1 MVVPPGF
8 ASPFQVI
15 EHPSVKP
22 IDAGA
27 DERDVSDS
35 AVQEPTKR
43 ATSNSTDAEHDGIV
57 EQSRARVARALGDR
71 EFVPTVAIAAAFV
84 AAAAA
89 LLAWLPVGRADGG
102 LGVTLALVAC
112 YAVAA
117 RVQFEVAFAYAVPTQ
132 LVFVPMLFLAPL
144 KLVPLLVALGFFL
157 SKLPEHV
164 RGEWHLGRASLHLIS
179 SWHAVGPV
187 LVLAAA
193 GSPTPV
199 LRHLPLV
206 ALAVLAQFALDF
218 TSSAARVLPL
228 GIGLRALVRA
238 MGPAWLVDLAL
249 TPIGVGLAYASLTQ
263 SYAFLL
269 GLPLMGLLA
278 YFARERKARIDHA
291 LELSHAY
298 RGTALLLGDVVE
310 ADDAYTGLHSQDV
323 VSLVLGVADRLG
335 LDSQARRE
343 AEFTAL
349 LHDVGKVKIPKEIIN
364 KPGALTPEERAI
376 INTHTIE
383 GELMLE
389 KIGGLLGAV
398 GVLVRSCH
406 ERWDGG
412 GYPDGLAG
420 EEIPLVA
427 RIVCA
432 CDAFSAMTTNRS
444 YRRALSHEDA
454 LEEMRRCA
462 GEQFDSRVV
471 DALVDVVEL
480 TSPRPA
486 ALAPAA

>member
-1 MVVPPGF
+1 M
-8 ASPFQVI
+8 
-15 EHPSVKP
+15 P
-22 IDAGA
+22 IDA
-27 DERDVSDS
+27 DVLDS
-35 AVQEPTKR
+35 AVRERER
-43 ATSNSTDAEHDGIV
+43 AASRSSDADHDGLV
-57 EQSRARVARALGDR
+57 EQSRARVARALGVR
-71 EFVPTVAIAAAFV
+71 EFLPTVTTAAAFV
-84 AAAAA
+84 GAAAA
-89 LLAWLPVGRADGG
+89 LLVWLPVGRPDSG

-144 KLVPLLVALGFFL
+144 AVVPLLVALGFFL
-157 SKLPEHV
+157 SKLPEHL
-164 RGEWHLGRASLHLIS
+164 RGEWHLGRAGLHLVS

-199 LRHLPLV
+199 LLHLPFV
-206 ALAVLAQFALDF
+206 AVAVAAQFALDF
-218 TSSAARVLPL
+218 ASSAARGFAL
-228 GIGLRALVRA
+228 GIGPRALVRA

-249 TPIGVGLAYASLTQ
+249 TPLGFGLAYASLSQ

-310 ADDAYTGLHSQDV
+310 ADDEYTGLHSQDV
-323 VSLVLGVADRLG
+323 VSLVLGVAERLG
-335 LDSQARRE
+335 LDAQVRRE

-364 KPGALTPEERAI
+364 KPGALTSGERAI

-389 KIGGLLGAV
+389 RIGGLLGDV
-398 GVLVRSCH
+398 GRLVRSCH
-406 ERWDGG
+406 EHWDGG

-420 EEIPLVA
+420 EQIPLVA

-444 YRRALSHEDA
+444 YRQAMSHQDA
-454 LEEMRRCA
+454 VDELRRCA
-462 GEQFDSRVV
+462 GAQFDPRVV
-471 DALVDVVEL
+471 EALVEVVDQAG
-480 TSPRPA
+480 PRPA
-486 ALAPAA
+486 LLAPAA

>member
-1 MVVPPGF
+1 
-8 ASPFQVI
+8 VI
-15 EHPSVKP
+15 EHPSFKP
-22 IDAGA
+22 NDARA
-27 DERDVSDS
+27 DMPDVSDT
-35 AVQEPTKR
+35 AVQEPAKQ
-43 ATSNSTDAEHDGIV
+43 AASSSTDADDDGLV

-71 EFVPTVAIAAAFV
+71 EFLPTVATAAAFV
-84 AAAAA
+84 TATAA
-89 LLAWLPVGRADGG
+89 LLAWLPVGRPDGG

-144 KLVPLLVALGFFL
+144 ELVPLLVALGFFL

-164 RGEWHLGRASLHLIS
+164 RGEWHLGRAGLHLLS

-193 GSPTPV
+193 GSPTPE
-199 LRHLPLV
+199 LRLLPLL

-218 TSSAARVLPL
+218 ASSAARGFAL
-228 GIGLRALVRA
+228 GIGLRALIRA

-249 TPIGVGLAYASLTQ
+249 TPLGLGLAYASLTQ

-310 ADDAYTGLHSQDV
+310 ADDEYTGLHSHDV

-335 LDSQARRE
+335 LDPQARRE

-389 KIGGLLGAV
+389 KVGGLLGDV
-398 GVLVRSCH
+398 GRLVRSCH

-444 YRRALSHEDA
+444 YRQGLSQQDA
-454 LEEMRRCA
+454 LEELRRCA
-462 GEQFDSRVV
+462 GTQFDPRVV
-471 DALVDVVEL
+471 EALVEVSDLAGRRPEL
-480 TSPRPA
+480 
-486 ALAPAA
+486 LAPAA

>member
-1 MVVPPGF
+1 M
-8 ASPFQVI
+8 
-15 EHPSVKP
+15 
-22 IDAGA
+22 
-27 DERDVSDS
+27 SDS
-35 AVQEPTKR
+35 AVQEPAQR
-43 ATSNSTDAEHDGIV
+43 AASSSTDAGDDGLV

-71 EFVPTVAIAAAFV
+71 EFLPTMAMALAFV
-84 AAAAA
+84 AVAAA
-89 LLAWLPVGRADGG
+89 LLAWLPVGRPDAG
-102 LGVTLALVAC
+102 LGVTLALVVC
-112 YAVAA
+112 YAAAA

-144 KLVPLLVALGFFL
+144 ELVPLLVALGIFL
-157 SKLPEHV
+157 SKLPEHL
-164 RGEWHLGRASLHLIS
+164 RGEWHLGRVGIHLIS
-179 SWHAVGPV
+179 SWHSVGPV

-193 GSPTPV
+193 GSPTPE

-206 ALAVLAQFALDF
+206 AVAVLAQFALDF
-218 TSSAARVLPL
+218 ASSASRAFAL

-238 MGPAWLVDLAL
+238 LGPAWLVDLAL
-249 TPIGVGLAYASLTQ
+249 TPLGVGLAYASLTQ

-278 YFARERKARIDHA
+278 YFARERKARINHA

-310 ADDAYTGLHSQDV
+310 ADDEYTGLHSQDV
-323 VSLVLGVADRLG
+323 VSLVLGVGERLG
-335 LDSQARRE
+335 LDANARRE

-349 LHDVGKVKIPKEIIN
+349 LHDVGKVKMPKEIIN

-389 KIGGLLGAV
+389 KIGGLLGDV
-398 GVLVRSCH
+398 GHLVRSCH
-406 ERWDGG
+406 ERWDGA

-432 CDAFSAMTTNRS
+432 CDAFSAMTTDRP
-444 YRRALSHEDA
+444 YRQALSHEDA
-454 LEEMRRCA
+454 LEELRRCA
-462 GEQFDSRVV
+462 GTQFDRRVV
-471 DALVDVVEL
+471 EALVAVADSAE
-480 TSPRPA
+480 PRPVL
-486 ALAPAA
+486 LAPAA

>member
-1 MVVPPGF
+1 MD
-8 ASPFQVI
+8 S
-15 EHPSVKP
+15 
-22 IDAGA
+22 
-27 DERDVSDS
+27 DVSDS
-35 AVQEPTKR
+35 AVQEPAKR
-43 ATSNSTDAEHDGIV
+43 AAASSTDADDDGLV

-71 EFVPTVAIAAAFV
+71 EFLPTVAIAAAFV
-84 AAAAA
+84 AAMAA
-89 LLAWLPVGRADGG
+89 LLAWLPVDRADGG

-132 LVFVPMLFLAPL
+132 LIFVPMLFLAPL
-144 KLVPLLVALGFFL
+144 ELVPLLVALGVFL
-157 SKLPEHV
+157 SNLPEHV
-164 RGEWHLGRASLHLIS
+164 RGEWHFGRAGLHLVS

-199 LRHLPLV
+199 LRHLPLLAV
-206 ALAVLAQFALDF
+206 AVLAQFALDF
-218 TSSAARVLPL
+218 ASSAARGFAL
-228 GIGLRALVRA
+228 GIGLRALIRA

-249 TPIGVGLAYASLTQ
+249 TPLGFGLAYASLTQ

-278 YFARERKARIDHA
+278 YFARERRTRIDHA

-335 LDSQARRE
+335 LDPQARRE

-389 KIGGLLGAV
+389 KIGGLLGDV
-398 GVLVRSCH
+398 GRLVRSCH

-444 YRRALSHEDA
+444 YRKAMSNHEA
-454 LEEMRRCA
+454 LEELRRCA
-462 GEQFDSRVV
+462 GAQFDPRVIE
-471 DALVDVVEL
+471 ALVEVADRGAQRPEL
-480 TSPRPA
+480 
-486 ALAPAA
+486 LAPAA

>member
-1 MVVPPGF
+1 M
-8 ASPFQVI
+8 
-15 EHPSVKP
+15 P
-22 IDAGA
+22 IHTT
-27 DERDVSDS
+27 VSDS
-35 AVQEPTKR
+35 AAQDHDR
-43 ATSNSTDAEHDGIV
+43 RLASGDADEDGLV

-71 EFVPTVAIAAAFV
+71 EFLPTVATAAAFV
-84 AAAAA
+84 GTTAA
-89 LLAWLPVGRADGG
+89 LLAWLPVDRPDGG
-102 LGVTLALVAC
+102 LGITLALVAC

-117 RVQFEVAFAYAVPTQ
+117 RVQFEVAFAFAVPTQ

-144 KLVPLLVALGFFL
+144 AVVPLLVALGFFL
-157 SKLPEHV
+157 SKLPEHL
-164 RGEWHLGRASLHLIS
+164 RGEWHLGRAGLHLVS

-199 LRHLPLV
+199 LGHLPLV
-206 ALAVLAQFALDF
+206 AVAVVAQFALDF
-218 TSSAARVLPL
+218 ASSAARGFAL
-228 GIGLRALVRA
+228 GIGPRALVRA
-238 MGPAWLVDLAL
+238 MGPAWLVDVAL
-249 TPIGVGLAYASLTQ
+249 TPLGFGLAYASLSQ

-310 ADDAYTGLHSQDV
+310 ADDEYTGLHSQDV
-323 VSLVLGVADRLG
+323 VSLVLGVAERLG
-335 LDSQARRE
+335 LDLPTRRE

-389 KIGGLLGAV
+389 KIGGLLGDV
-398 GVLVRSCH
+398 GRLVRSCH

-444 YRRALSHEDA
+444 YRQALSHQDA
-454 LEEMRRCA
+454 VEELRRCA
-462 GEQFDSRVV
+462 GVHFDPCVV
-471 DALVDVVEL
+471 EALVDVVD
-480 TSPRPA
+480 SAGPRPA
-486 ALAPAA
+486 LLAPAA